1 MAGIK
6 ERLIQFIL
14 RGKDELSPEAKKSA
28 AALEGMKAKAE
39 ELGQALDNAKSARG
53 LVTTLEATRRAV
65 EQSAAA
71 LEQGEQNIEGL
82 RRALDASPDS
92 EGLKTSLVE
101 AERQATRMRQSL
113 SKLRRTLGDHE
124 QAAQAA
130 GVNTEHL
137 ADEHQRLEAEVE
149 QATAAVNEHGAAV
162 RELERSQAAAARS
175 SAEHASRIQSVREGM
190 SGGAKQVLAFAAA
203 YVSLDAAFS
212 LVGRGI
218 GMLRDGIGQMLST
231 GDKFE
236 GLQQRMTALMGSVAG
251 GEQATAWIKDFA
263 TRTPLEL
270 EQVTEAFAQLKA
282 YGVDPMDGTLQ
293 SLVDQNEKLG
303 GGMERLQGI
312 VSAVGQAFAKQ
323 KLQTEEI
330 LQLVERGVPAWDM
343 LAKVTGKNSSELE
356 ELASKGKLGRDVI
369 RALVAEIGKS
379 SNGAAEAGMSRL
391 SGIISNLKDQ
401 ATDFYNRIADA
412 GALDFVK
419 GKLKELSDTISQM
432 AQDGRLDK
440 LAKALSDAFIQGS
453 EKLEGFAKRLL
464 DVDFNTVADD
474 SSRWLSD
481 FGTKIDDAAQRVQ
494 LFVAPFR
501 TMFNG
506 LTSGFAVVGIGIAQF
521 VDQALLKFEVLAKAV
536 PSAFGGDKLRASI
549 ADARGMLNGLSEG
562 LVAQIEQ
569 DGRDIEAAWDTS
581 NQRRVESS
589 RKAAAEQ
596 TSIAKSAADQQR
608 MLDQA
613 AADHLV
619 ANQQRV
625 KDAAIEAAT
634 SGTQAISSMANALQL
649 IDTADSVEQL
659 EGLQRALLKSF
670 QSGTIS
676 QEEFAQASGVLNGK
690 LKDLKS
696 GAAATGGAL
705 SDLEGEFDSMESILG
720 AVGRA
725 MNEVDFN
732 KLRAGI
738 RKAYSEGKISAQE
751 FAKAQ
756 KAVTERIA
764 EVAPAVQKS
773 TRALQDQR
781 REIGETMEETRRA
794 VSDVGD
800 AAEEAGGGI
809 DFFGQTLTT
818 ARTPLANMSKEALA
832 AFDALQGVKNTDIEL
847 DLSSVEKTAEALE
860 KARNEAAF
868 LHTELML
875 AGSRGTGLGIWMVE
889 TLERSQ
895 KVQAAFLEQKL
906 SLQQLM
912 RGYET
917 GELTLA
923 DFVERAK
930 SAQRGMDLLDKS
942 DLDTLTGAIAAAEQQ
957 MKAMGDSTRNT
968 LEGLQDEL
976 DRLQGNEEDIE
987 RRRFS
992 ARRRELEAQQAEAQK
1007 TGDQTAIGNIGK
1019 ALSMLRQLES
1029 ETAQQ
1034 REAQAQQKRI
1044 DAANKAAESAPSPA
1058 PAKPSTTIRL
1068 ESARGAAVDVQVP
1081 EGQQTVLLDILQQS
1095 GLRAL

>member
-162 RELERSQAAAARS
+162 RALERSQAAAARS

-343 LAKVTGKNSSELE
+343 LAKVTGKNASELQ

-440 LAKALSDAFIQGS
+440 LAKGLSDAFIQGS
-453 EKLEGFAKRLL
+453 EKLEEFAKSLL
-464 DVDFNTVADD
+464 DVDFNTIADD

-506 LTSGFAVVGIGIAQF
+506 LTSGFAVVGVG
-521 VDQALLKFEVLAKAV
+521 
-536 PSAFGGDKLRASI
+536 
-549 ADARGMLNGLSEG
+549 
-562 LVAQIEQ
+562 
-569 DGRDIEAAWDTS
+569 
-581 NQRRVESS
+581 
-589 RKAAAEQ
+589 
-596 TSIAKSAADQQR
+596 
-608 MLDQA
+608 
-613 AADHLV
+613 
-619 ANQQRV
+619 
-625 KDAAIEAAT
+625 
-634 SGTQAISSMANALQL
+634 
-649 IDTADSVEQL
+649 
-659 EGLQRALLKSF
+659 
-670 QSGTIS
+670 
-676 QEEFAQASGVLNGK
+676 
-690 LKDLKS
+690 
-696 GAAATGGAL
+696 
-705 SDLEGEFDSMESILG
+705 
-720 AVGRA
+720 VGR
-725 MNEVDFN
+725 VV
-732 KLRAGI
+732 LRAGVV
-738 RKAYSEGKISAQE
+738 RAG
-751 FAKAQ
+751 
-756 KAVTERIA
+756 TRI
-764 EVAPAVQKS
+764 VA
-773 TRALQDQR
+773 TRW
-781 REIGETMEETRRA
+781 
-794 VSDVGD
+794 
-800 AAEEAGGGI
+800 AGGLAI
-809 DFFGQTLTT
+809 DDGGLSHFFLLCRHDLAHRP
-818 ARTPLANMSKEALA
+818 AR
-832 AFDALQGVKNTDIEL
+832 I
-847 DLSSVEKTAEALE
+847 
-860 KARNEAAF
+860 
-868 LHTELML
+868 
-875 AGSRGTGLGIWMVE
+875 
-889 TLERSQ
+889 
-895 KVQAAFLEQKL
+895 
-906 SLQQLM
+906 
-912 RGYET
+912 
-917 GELTLA
+917 
-923 DFVERAK
+923 
-930 SAQRGMDLLDKS
+930 
-942 DLDTLTGAIAAAEQQ
+942 
-957 MKAMGDSTRNT
+957 
-968 LEGLQDEL
+968 
-976 DRLQGNEEDIE
+976 
-987 RRRFS
+987 
-992 ARRRELEAQQAEAQK
+992 
-1007 TGDQTAIGNIGK
+1007 
-1019 ALSMLRQLES
+1019 
-1029 ETAQQ
+1029 
-1034 REAQAQQKRI
+1034 
-1044 DAANKAAESAPSPA
+1044 
-1058 PAKPSTTIRL
+1058 
-1068 ESARGAAVDVQVP
+1068 
-1081 EGQQTVLLDILQQS
+1081 
-1095 GLRAL
+1095 